1 MKNICFITIL
11 LSLLVSFSNISAKT
25 LDINSQE
32 SKKTSSNKDSQN
44 ELKNELKTKLDRVIE
59 AYRQIIVLFDDDS
72 SLDSQKRNQNRN
84 VAQIIYYEKQELLDE
99 LTKTL
104 TSEIKNGGH
113 KGPKY
118 VHKLSDEFITYINST
133 NLHDADRLAFL
144 DLADELLSAIETV
157 PNKYAKRHPLY
168 DSLEKLNKE
177 LKSIQDIYREE
188 LKRIFSQ
195 FGMRSQEV
203 KREKWQDYVSFLK
216 NTMNREQILK
226 QYAQEDI
233 KSDETLFRGGLHDT
247 KNEIYGYDL
256 PPKTILLTFDDGP
269 HPKYTPQ
276 ILETLKKY
284 NAKAFF
290 FHIGKNLGTVGEKNA
305 VKLAN
310 TADISK
316 KLLASGHLL
325 ANHSYSHPV
334 LTKLSSDK
342 REQEVAKT
350 NSLLEEITGKKIT
363 FFRPPYGAKNADL
376 IKEIEAKGMQTMMWN
391 IDSVDWGDPIPE
403 SIVQRV
409 LKELNESQKGILLM
423 HDIHK
428 QSATALPTI
437 LEELAKQDYT
447 FLFLKDGK
455 LAPYTLART
464 GETNPTSTENIDSAK
479 PVFYRQNWAVVIGI
493 NDYKNWPKL
502 RHCLNDANGVE
513 EILTSKFNFKKG
525 NIIKLLN
532 SEATKDRIIKAL
544 DELTNTNKISKDDRV
559 FFFFAGHGATRKLP
573 SGKDIGYIIPVDS
586 EVEASQAKAI
596 SMTQLQEFCEL
607 IPAKHLY
614 FVIDS
619 CYSGLAL
626 SRSGGLSPN
635 TQNYLE
641 QVTKRPARQI
651 LTAGGADQPVA
662 DNGPEGHSIFT
673 WAFLQGLQGIADID
687 GNGVIT
693 ASELG
698 AYISPVV
705 SSLSKQTPVFGNL
718 LGSEGGEFV
727 FELQSESLTEVS
739 KQLDE
744 EAIKLSQE
752 LDKIEKEIALKRER
766 NIKLRQ
772 QLEEKRSK
780 LNGDSAPDTRGS
792 RSTTLAKSGA
802 NANTSSNSTPT
813 STPKTQ
819 SNKQLA
825 QSHQTL
831 GLKYYREKNYELA
844 IKELQEAVNYDS
856 KNATIANNLG
866 YTYYKSGN
874 YQEAL
879 KWLQKAMQLDPQRM
893 LAYLNIADAYFKLGM
908 NKEAKQN
915 YEKALELNPSTSIG
929 DYIKKQLELITQ
941 SK

>member
-1 MKNICFITIL
+1 MKEIRVITIL
-11 LSLLVSFSNISAKT
+11 VSLLILFSFITNANAKTTKLSLQNTDKIA
-25 LDINSQE
+25 
-32 SKKTSSNKDSQN
+32 SNKDTEIDLQ
-44 ELKNELKTKLDRVIE
+44 TKLDKVIE
-59 AYRQIIVLFDDDS
+59 SYRRIIILFDDDS
-72 SLDSQKRNQNRN
+72 SLEPKQRSRNRDI
-84 VAQIIYYEKQELLDE
+84 AQINYYEKQELLDE
-99 LTKTL
+99 LTNTL
-104 TSEIKNGGH
+104 TAEIKASSS
-113 KGPKY
+113 KSKKPSTTLTDK
-118 VHKLSDEFITYINST
+118 FINYLTNNSK
-133 NLHDADRLAFL
+133 LHDADRLAFL
-144 DLADELLSAIETV
+144 DLADELLTAVERI
-157 PNKYAKRHPLY
+157 PNKYPKKSPLY
-168 DSLEKLNKE
+168 ESLEKLNQE
-177 LKSIQDIYREE
+177 LKSIQDVYREE
-188 LKRIFSQ
+188 LKRIFAQ
-195 FGMRSQEV
+195 FGTRSQEV

-216 NTMNREQILK
+216 NIMTREQILS
-226 QYAQEDI
+226 QYTEDNL
-233 KSDETLFRGGLHDT
+233 KSDETLFRGALRDT
-247 KNEIYGYDL
+247 KSEIYGYDL
-256 PPKTILLTFDDGP
+256 PAKTILLTFDDGP
-269 HPKYTPQ
+269 HPKYTTQ
-276 ILETLKKY
+276 ILDILKKY

-290 FHIGKNLGTVGEKNA
+290 FNIGKNLGTVGEKNA
-305 VKLAN
+305 IKLAN

-316 KLLASGHLL
+316 KVLASGHLL

-334 LTKLSSDK
+334 LTKLSDEK
-342 REQEVAKT
+342 RDQELTKT
-350 NSLLEEITGKKIT
+350 NSLLEEITGKKTT
-363 FFRPPYGAKNADL
+363 FFRPPYGAKNAGL
-376 IKEIEAKGMQTMMWN
+376 IKEIESLGMQTLMWN

-409 LKELNESQKGILLM
+409 VKEVNENQKGILLM

-428 QSATALPTI
+428 QSVTALPAI

-447 FLFLKDGK
+447 FLFVKDGK

-464 GETNPTSTENIDSAK
+464 ADNDTKASNENNLESK

-502 RHCLNDANGVE
+502 RHCISDANGVE
-513 EILTSKFNFKKG
+513 EILVNKFSFKKS

-532 SEATKDRIIKAL
+532 TDATKERIVKAL
-544 DELTNTNKISKDDRV
+544 DDLTNTNKISKDDRV

-573 SGKDIGYIIPVDS
+573 SGKDIGYIIPVDADI
-586 EVEASQAKAI
+586 EASQAKAI

-626 SRSGGLSPN
+626 TRAGGLSPN

-641 QVTKRPARQI
+641 QITKRPARQI

-705 SSLSKQTPVFGNL
+705 SSLSKQTPAFGNL
-718 LGSEGGEFV
+718 LGSEGGEFI

-752 LDKIEKEIALKRER
+752 LEKIEKEIALKQER
-766 NIKLRQ
+766 NIRLRQ

-780 LNGDSAPDTRGS
+780 LNGDTVSVSRGGNNPIP
-792 RSTTLAKSGA
+792 TAKS
-802 NANTSSNSTPT
+802 
-813 STPKTQ
+813 Q
-819 SNKQLA
+819 SKKQLA
-825 QSHQTL
+825 QSHQNL
-831 GLKYYREKNYELA
+831 GLKYYREKNYEEA
-844 IKELQEAVNYDS
+844 IKELQEAASFDP
-856 KNATIANNLG
+856 KNATIANNVG

-915 YEKALELNPSTSIG
+915 YEKALELNPSTSIAE
-929 DYIKKQLELITQ
+929 YIKKQLEGI
-941 SK
+941 K